1 MRPGGPKEHE
11 TMAADD
17 PYLTELYERLHD
29 TPMQRK
35 FRRIA
40 PMPAGVVFIQ
50 WPGMDWNDMRGHL
63 RLMKELGFTCLK
75 GIMLLGGFDHRRFC
89 HMALDEGIVPWW
101 YGEGGWEAVSDELLD
116 KLGIPRDTPIE
127 DIRRN
132 AAFLAHQ
139 DKVMRER
146 IDRAPSR
153 EKRRAARTAARQESA
168 WRFSSEAELL
178 RARPSRLPAEA
189 LGEFADWLRDKYGTL
204 EQLKEAW
211 NVGHAGINGAEWTT
225 WQQAAQRALP
235 DSKDHDYNRLK
246 DVIRF
251 KRDVY
256 LRQVRRAAEAHREGD
271 AEEPYR
277 AGGEMSVFVNLTGR
291 GVDMEGIGD
300 LMAEFGSLYPSTH
313 MSWHFDKVNYE
324 LARTVYMYSSLM
336 ADYFKGGW
344 SATWEST
351 GGPQQI
357 SGDKGWSDFAR
368 RHVPAFTI
376 DAGVMTQLMLSY
388 LAAGYRGFGLWCW
401 SARTAGREGGEFS
414 LLDRNLQPGPRAR
427 RAGAIARAA
436 AGLRDELWQAH
447 KEPLVGVLVDQ
458 ENDIQWTVMA
468 DIGRDLQPDI
478 PIQARVGAAR
488 AMINANVPWEHVT
501 ADDLRAGLAGR
512 YRAIYL
518 PCMLCL
524 RNELM
529 GVLGD
534 YVRGGG
540 RLVMDMPG
548 RYFDEYSRIT
558 ATGKGSDFE
567 ALFGC
572 TLDDYQYSSNVP
584 RRLGGLKLEGFVMDA
599 TATTAQVLAAYDN
612 GGPAVMENAL
622 GKGQAV
628 LLGCEAARMCLLPGN
643 GAAERML
650 VSFALG
656 GLRSPYACRGAICY
670 RLAAPKADH
679 YFLINDGPAAAASLD
694 TGDLRYV
701 RAADPVTGED
711 LPIGRPIALEAYS
724 GRWVRMEKA

>member
-1 MRPGGPKEHE
+1 
-11 TMAADD
+11 MAADD
-17 PYLTELYERLHD
+17 PYLTELYDRLHD
-29 TPMQRK
+29 TPTQRK

-204 EQLKEAW
+204 EELKEAW

-351 GGPQQI
+351 GGPQQFD
-357 SGDKGWSDFAR
+357 GGKAPFWPPAR
-368 RHVPAFTI
+368 EKIAGFTVN
-376 DAGVMTQLMLSY
+376 AAVMTQLMLSY
-388 LAAGYRGFGLWCW
+388 LAGGFKGFGFWCW
-401 SARTAGREGGEFS
+401 RSPGGVGEYS
-414 LLDRNLQPGPRAR
+414 LLDRQGRPADRAVQIGRIGQAAR
-427 RAGAIARAA
+427 RW
-436 AGLRDELWQAH
+436 RDELWAAR
-447 KEPLVGVLVDQ
+447 KEPLVGVCVDWD
-458 ENDIQWTVMA
+458 NSAMWAAMA
-468 DIGRDLQPDI
+468 VGHRDLFRHVPMK
-478 PIQARVGAAR
+478 ARVGASR
-488 AMINANVPWEHVT
+488 ALVNHNVPWEYVT
-501 ADDLRAGLAGR
+501 GDDLRAGLADR
-512 YRAIYL
+512 YRVIYL
-518 PCMLCL
+518 PAMLSIAPDLL
-524 RNELM
+524 RL
-529 GVLGD
+529 LGG
-534 YVRGGG
+534 YVRRGG
-540 RLVMDMPG
+540 RLVLDMPG
-548 RYFDEYSRIT
+548 AWLDEAGRGLPT
-558 ATGKGSDFE
+558 DRGTPFE
-567 ALFGC
+567 KTFGC
-572 TLDDYQYSSNVP
+572 MIRDYQYSSNIPWRLAGRRVEGCTAELGLTRARALADFETGLP
-584 RRLGGLKLEGFVMDA
+584 AVTEARLGAG
-599 TATTAQVLAAYDN
+599 TAVVLAFEASGMCFR
-612 GGPAVMENAL
+612 GGDEQAERWLVEHAL
-622 GKGQAV
+622 G
-628 LLGCEAARMCLLPGN
+628 PH
-643 GAAERML
+643 
-650 VSFALG
+650 
-656 GLRSPYACRGAICY
+656 RSPYACDAIAY
-670 RLAAPKADH
+670 RLAAPGADH
-679 YFLINDGPAAAASLD
+679 YFLINDGPARAANLD
-694 TGDLRYV
+694 TRAMRY
-701 RAADPVTGED
+701 AAWTDAVSGETLTVGAPID
-711 LPIGRPIALEAYS
+711 LPAYS
-724 GRWVRMEKA
+724 GRWLRCAK